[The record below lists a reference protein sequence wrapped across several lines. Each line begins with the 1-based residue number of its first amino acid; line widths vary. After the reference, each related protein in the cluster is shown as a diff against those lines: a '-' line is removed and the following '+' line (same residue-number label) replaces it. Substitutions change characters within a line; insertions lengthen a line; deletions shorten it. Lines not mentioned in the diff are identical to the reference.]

1 MKDFGP
7 HPVGNRKHLKVLEQ
21 GNQVYLETRL
31 PRGTD
36 FNVLQ
41 HVGVVSE
48 RKRESS
54 LESGKSPF
62 LLHFRTLRIFNL
74 QSWVT
79 LAVCFLSFCFWIMEQ
94 C

>member
-1 MKDFGP
+1 MVKDFGP

-21 GNQVYLETRL
+21 GSQIYLETRL

-48 RKRESS
+48 RKIESS
-54 LESGKSPF
+54 LESGKRKSK
-62 LLHFRTLRIFNL
+62 HFTKEKL
-74 QSWVT
+74 
-79 LAVCFLSFCFWIMEQ
+79 
-94 C
+94 